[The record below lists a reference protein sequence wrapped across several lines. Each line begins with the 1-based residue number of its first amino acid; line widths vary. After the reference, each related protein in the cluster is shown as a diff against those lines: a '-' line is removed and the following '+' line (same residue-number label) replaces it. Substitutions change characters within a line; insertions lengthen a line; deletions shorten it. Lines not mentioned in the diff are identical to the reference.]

1 MSCASGVAFMLDRK
15 VVIYKD
21 AGCAGKETT
30 LPIREGLETVGSQTV
45 LFVYILIARLFKFEC
60 FLFMLKPHDV
70 ICESK
75 CFFLA
80 VKEAYLL
87 TPR

>member
-1 MSCASGVAFMLDRK
+1 MLDRK

-45 LFVYILIARLFKFEC
+45 LFVYILIVRLFDCKNC
-60 FLFMLKPHDV
+60 IINKLM
-70 ICESK
+70 II
-75 CFFLA
+75 
-80 VKEAYLL
+80 
-87 TPR
+87 